1 METQQQPSE
10 LFRSLDTAARPRL
23 ALVRLVAYR
32 LVLVAAVLA
41 LWIASGLLVPASLAR
56 LSAQLQGLVTIFLG
70 IFIEALPFLVAGVI
84 ASSAIHLF
92 VSIDSIRRFSPRS
105 PILAALSGSLLGL
118 AFPVCECGSV
128 PTARRLLAKGA
139 PLQLGIAFV
148 LAAPVV
154 NPVVIAS
161 TWVAFR
167 DRPELVFSRI
177 GLTVAIAAT
186 VGLALGLRFRPADVL
201 AEPDHS
207 PDLGHA
213 HNDHDHTHDQ
223 AGSGRLRALVLHSS
237 SEFFEMSQYLAIGAL
252 IAATLQMVV
261 PRETLLAL
269 GEGPVVSVLL
279 LMALAFVLSICS
291 TVDAFVAL
299 AFVNLFPPGAI
310 LAFLVFGPMID
321 IKSILMFTSIFR
333 RAALARI
340 VLLVALLVL
349 VAATGIDWIYGQ

>member
-1 METQQQPSE
+1 MVY
-10 LFRSLDTAARPRL
+10 RL
-23 ALVRLVAYR
+23 ALI
-32 LVLVAAVLA
+32 AAVLV
-41 LWIASGLLVPASLAR
+41 LWLASGLLVPASLAR

-70 IFIEALPFLVAGVI
+70 IFIEALPFLVAGVL

-92 VSIDSIRRFSPRS
+92 VSIDVIQRLSPRS

-139 PLQLGIAFV
+139 PLPLGIAFV

-161 TWVAFR
+161 TWVAFSG
-167 DRPELVFSRI
+167 RPELVFSRI
-177 GLTVAIAAT
+177 GLTVLVAAA
-186 VGLALGLRFRPADVL
+186 VGLALGLRFRPADL
-201 AEPDHS
+201 LTS
-207 PDLGHA
+207 PDQRHNHDHA
-213 HNDHDHTHDQ
+213 HHDHDHTHEH
-223 AGSGRLRALVLHSS
+223 AGTGRLRALVLHSS

-269 GEGPVVSVLL
+269 GEGPVISALL

-310 LAFLVFGPMID
+310 LAFLVFGPMVD
-321 IKSILMFTSIFR
+321 IKSILMFTSVFR
-333 RAALARI
+333 RAALIRM
-340 VLLVALLVL
+340 VLLIGLLVL
-349 VAATGIDWIYGQ
+349 AAASGIDWFYGR

>member
-1 METQQQPSE
+1 MGTQQQPSE
-10 LFRSLDTAARPRL
+10 LARSFDTADRSLWGLT
-23 ALVRLVAYR
+23 R
-32 LVLVAAVLA
+32 LVLYRLMLLVAALA
-41 LWIASGLLVPASLAR
+41 LWVASGLLIPASLAR

-92 VSIDSIRRFSPRS
+92 VSIEWIRRVSPRS
-105 PILAALSGSLLGL
+105 PVLAALSGSLLGL

-139 PLQLGIAFV
+139 PLPLGIAFV

-154 NPVVIAS
+154 NPIVIAS

-167 DRPELVFSRI
+167 GRPELILGRI
-177 GLTVAIAAT
+177 ILTIVIAAV
-186 VGLALGLRFRPADVL
+186 VGLILSRTIPVAELLAPAT
-201 AEPDHS
+201 H
-207 PDLGHA
+207 
-213 HNDHDHTHDQ
+213 DHDHTHDHNHDH
-223 AGSGRLRALVLHSS
+223 AEPGKLRALVLHSS

-252 IAATLQMVV
+252 IAATLQMLV
-261 PRETLLAL
+261 PRELLLTL
-269 GEGPVVSVLL
+269 GQGPLLSALL

-299 AFVNLFPPGAI
+299 AFVNLFPPGAV

-321 IKSILMFTSIFR
+321 IKSVLMFTTVFR
-333 RAALARI
+333 RSAVVHI
-340 VLLVALLVL
+340 ILLVGLLVL
-349 VAATGIDWIYGQ
+349 IAAAGVDWVYGT